1 MIEIN
6 SKPEPYINSVCPL
19 VKPNKNETLQS
30 LLLRKRI
37 AKPEIK
43 EPQYFKEIC
52 ENCGC
57 TYGAHCAAA
66 YYNKVYK
73 IEIPQDCCPGHE
85 GRMDWDRGP
94 GTAFKSS
101 GIYKEEIC

>member
-1 MIEIN
+1 MIET
-6 SKPEPYINSVCPL
+6 KEQAL
-19 VKPNKNETLQS
+19 NET
-30 LLLRKRI
+30 KKNKPI
-37 AKPEIK
+37 PEIK